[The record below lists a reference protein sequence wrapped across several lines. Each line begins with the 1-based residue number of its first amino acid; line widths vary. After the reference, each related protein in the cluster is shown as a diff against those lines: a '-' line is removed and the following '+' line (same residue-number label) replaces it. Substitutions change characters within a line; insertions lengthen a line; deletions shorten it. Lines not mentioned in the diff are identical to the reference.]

1 MGTQDSKTEA
11 AERPAHQFKPGT
23 SGNPGGQPKW
33 VKATRDAL
41 RECAPYAA
49 RHLAR
54 MLGAPATGPE
64 SPADAALYAKAG
76 AKDRNAAAELVL
88 RYTLSLPKASLK
100 VQGGG
105 GNVVVEVRTLAQE
118 EKVNG

>member
-1 MGTQDSKTEA
+1 MGTQDRQTEA
-11 AERPAHQFKPGT
+11 SERPAHQFKPGV

-41 RECAPYAA
+41 KECAPLAA

-54 MLGAPATGPE
+54 MLGAPAVGPE
-64 SPADAALYAKAG
+64 SPAEAALYAKAS
-76 AKDRNAAAELVL
+76 AKDRNAAAEMVL
-88 RYTLSLPKASLK
+88 RYTLTLPKTSLK

-118 EKVNG
+118 EKANG